1 MYKLLIIDDEAE
13 IRIGLSNYFP
23 WNQFGFEVA
32 AQAENGIQALS
43 VLESRHIDVALCDIK
58 MPVMDGLAFCKEVCS
73 RKLNLIIILLTGYK
87 DFEFARSAIEYG
99 VRKYLLKPT
108 DHKEIAELFTRIREE
123 LNCATHA
130 FGLKNNEKEIIIKS
144 GNYYDRII
152 NITKA
157 YVQNNI
163 QCATLESAADEVCM
177 SAPYLSKLFKSKI
190 GENFSDYLIAQK
202 MEKAAE
208 LLRQTDSKVYEISE
222 QVGYSN
228 PNNFARTFKKY
239 FGVTPYQYRKGISP

>member
-1 MYKLLIIDDEAE
+1 
-13 IRIGLSNYFP
+13 
-23 WNQFGFEVA
+23 
-32 AQAENGIQALS
+32 
-43 VLESRHIDVALCDIK
+43 

-73 RKLNLIIILLTGYK
+73 RKLNIIIILLTGYK

-152 NITKA
+152 NNYEGI
-157 YVQNNI
+157 
-163 QCATLESAADEVCM
+163 CAKQHPM
-177 SAPYLSKLFKSKI
+177 R
-190 GENFSDYLIAQK
+190 NFGK
-202 MEKAAE
+202 RRRWRKP
-208 LLRQTDSKVYEISE
+208 
-222 QVGYSN
+222 
-228 PNNFARTFKKY
+228 PNC
-239 FGVTPYQYRKGISP
+239 